1 MDASGYVTEPGM
13 RIFLIISLVCLTFNW
28 IVPVW
33 ADDDC
38 PPLTI
43 LTSVP
48 MKIGADNRPY
58 VPVKIDDVPKSMVI
72 DTGGFFTEISQPV
85 ADELDLSTRHTRL
98 QLIGVYGDKTQT
110 AVTTSLVLGNLRA
123 NDMDFMVMPSVHQ
136 FATDMKDAAGL
147 IAPNFLR
154 PYDADF
160 DFAMGKFNL
169 LSHKHCDG
177 KVVYWPHTVVA
188 VVPIEVNQDWHVIL
202 PVELDGEKL
211 RAVLD
216 TGASIS
222 VLNMKV
228 AQGTFG
234 LKPGDADTPLSNDRL
249 GQSDVQ
255 SYTHRF
261 KSLSFEGIAI
271 LNPTM
276 RIIPDLVHTKIIDPH
291 DALEGN
297 TRVKNPTSKVGLDQ
311 MILGMDILRQL
322 HVYIAYKERKLYLTP
337 ASSTA
342 RADAPPAA
350 ASHAV
355 TK

>member
-1 MDASGYVTEPGM
+1 M
-13 RIFLIISLVCLTFNW
+13 RIFLFASLASLISSWVD
-28 IVPVW
+28 PVW

-58 VPVKIDDVPKSMVI
+58 VPVKIDDVAKSMVI
-72 DTGGFFTEISQPV
+72 DTGGFFTEISQRV

-123 NDMDFMVMPSVHQ
+123 NSMDFMVMPSVHQ

-160 DFAMGKFNL
+160 DFGRGKFNL
-169 LSHKHCDG
+169 LSHKHCEG

-188 VVPIEVNQDWHVIL
+188 VVPIEVNQDGHVIV
-202 PVELDGEKL
+202 PVELDGQKL

-222 VLNMKV
+222 VLNMRV

-234 LKPGDADTPLSNDRL
+234 LAPGDADTPLSGDRL

-271 LNPTM
+271 SNPTM
-276 RIIPDLVHTKIIDPH
+276 RIIPDLVHAKLVDPH

-297 TRVKNPTSKVGLDQ
+297 TRVKSPSNQVGLDQ
-311 MILGMDILRQL
+311 MILGMDVLRQL

-337 ASSTA
+337 ASSSGA
-342 RADAPPAA
+342 GAPPAA
-350 ASHAV
+350 SGEAV